1 MICRTRGII
10 HPHPPPNLPLEGGG
24 TWLPPLQGEGWGG
37 DGAVFGFGIAIHRIR
52 HFMRDATLALV
63 FAFCF
68 SPSALALDAVTLQ
81 LKWTHAFQFAG
92 YYAAQEQGYY
102 REAGLDVTIKEAL
115 PSVDPVHEVSAGKA
129 AFGVGSSSLLLER
142 KAGKPVVVLAVIFQ
156 HSPYVIIARQTQ
168 NIHDIADKRFML
180 EPQANELLAYLK
192 NEGIP
197 TDRIKKLQ
205 HSYDIQDLIN
215 GNVQAIS
222 AYSIHQPYY
231 LDRANFTY
239 QTYTPRSAGIDFYGD
254 NLYTSEQQIKKHPER
269 VKAFRAA
276 SLRGWQ
282 YAMEH
287 PEEVTSMILAKY
299 TQKHPR
305 QYLLF
310 QAKQMATLM
319 HPELIEIGYMNPG
332 RWRHIADTYAGIGM
346 LPQDFPLDD
355 FLYSPSFKL
364 NVPTL
369 YRGLFTTLLLLAL
382 TSAITWYIYRIKR
395 KLARS
400 LTTGKLAEQRE
411 LSRSNIL
418 ELLANGAPLNAILDD
433 IVRSVEQANPAM
445 LCSIMLLD
453 HQGKYL
459 FTGAAPSLPDF
470 YKQAMNGIEIG
481 IGVASCGTAAF
492 TGQRVIVDDIQVHP
506 YWASYKVLS
515 HKAVLASCWTEPI
528 HSASGKVLG
537 TFAIYHHDARKP
549 GDADL
554 QLMAKTANVAAIAL
568 GRNRA
573 DQAIKGNEKLLS
585 DILENVRAYIYMK
598 DMQGRYLYANRL
610 LRELFNAP
618 MEEIVG
624 YDDSKFYD
632 AATAAKMQQSDLQ
645 VLQQGIAIHD
655 DEESNPNPLT
665 GQTSVYLTTKI
676 PLRHE
681 DGRIYALCGIATDIT
696 EKKDFEEHL
705 RHMAQYD
712 ALTKLP
718 NRALFSDRLQQ
729 VFSTVKRTHE
739 HFSLMFIDL
748 DKFKPINDNYGHEA
762 GDLLLKEAANRMQSC
777 VRESDTVA
785 RIGGDEFVVL
795 LAALKHDQ
803 DAHEI
808 GEKIRLALNQPF
820 QISGDTLNISSSI
833 GVAIYPAHGDNEKE
847 LVKNADLAMYYAKEN
862 GRNNVTVYHVGL
874 KDSK

>member
-1 MICRTRGII
+1 MSPASRFLHFFTLVVALCF
-10 HPHPPPNLPLEGGG
+10 G
-24 TWLPPLQGEGWGG
+24 T
-37 DGAVFGFGIAIHRIR
+37 
-52 HFMRDATLALV
+52 T
-63 FAFCF
+63 AF
-68 SPSALALDAVTLQ
+68 ALDAVTLQ

-102 REAGLDVTIKEAL
+102 RDAGLEVTIREAL
-115 PSVDPVHEVSAGKA
+115 PGVDPVDEVTQGKA
-129 AFGVGSSSLLLER
+129 DFGVGTSSLLLER
-142 KAGKPVVVLAVIFQ
+142 KAGKPVVALAVIFQ
-156 HSPYVIIARQTQ
+156 HSPYVLIARQTQ
-168 NIHDIADKRFML
+168 SIHDLIDKRIML

-192 NEGIP
+192 SEGIAL
-197 TDRIKKLQ
+197 DRVKQIE
-205 HSYDIQDLIN
+205 HSYDPQDLIS
-215 GNVQAIS
+215 GKVDAIS
-222 AYSIHQPYY
+222 AYTINQPYY
-231 LDRANFTY
+231 LDRANFSY
-239 QTYTPRSAGIDFYGD
+239 QTYTPRSVGIDFYGD
-254 NLYTSEQQIKKHPER
+254 NLFTSEQEIKAHAER

-282 YAMEH
+282 YAMDH
-287 PEEVTSMILAKY
+287 PEETTSLILAKY

-305 QYLLF
+305 QYFLF
-310 QAKQMATLM
+310 QAKQMALLI

-332 RWRHIADTYAGIGM
+332 RWRHIADTYADIGM
-346 LPQDFPLDD
+346 LPKDFALDG
-355 FLYSPSFKL
+355 FLYSPNYKVNTGL
-364 NVPTL
+364 L
-369 YRGLFTTLLLLAL
+369 YRGLLFALLLFAL
-382 TSAITWYIYRIKR
+382 ISAVAYYIYRINR
-395 KLARS
+395 KLTRS
-400 LTTGKLAEQRE
+400 ITTGKLAEQRE

-418 ELLANGAPLNAILDD
+418 ELLANGAPLNTILED

-445 LCSIMLLD
+445 MCSIMLLD
-453 HQGKYL
+453 NSGNRL

-470 YKQAMNGIEIG
+470 FNTALNGLEIG
-481 IGVASCGTAAF
+481 IGIASCGTAAF
-492 TGQRVIVDDIQVHP
+492 TGQRVIVDDIKSHP
-506 YWASYKVLS
+506 YWAAYQNLAI
-515 HKAVLASCWTEPI
+515 KAALGSCWSEPI
-528 HSASGKVLG
+528 HSANGKVLG

-549 GDADL
+549 GEAEL
-554 QLMAKTANVAAIAL
+554 QVMAKTANIAAIAID
-568 GRNRA
+568 RNRA
-573 DQAIKGNEKLLS
+573 DQAIRGNEKLLS

-632 AATAAKMQQSDLQ
+632 AATAAKMRQSDLQ
-645 VLQQGIAIHD
+645 VLQQGTAIHD

-676 PLRHE
+676 PLRHD

-712 ALTKLP
+712 TLTKLP

-729 VFSTVKRTHE
+729 TFTTAKRTRE
-739 HFSLMFIDL
+739 HFGLMFIDL
-748 DKFKPINDNYGHEA
+748 DKFKPVNDTYGHAA
-762 GDLLLKEAANRMQSC
+762 GDLLLKEAAHRMQVC

-795 LAALKHDQ
+795 LASLKQDQ
-803 DAHEI
+803 DAQEV
-808 GEKIRLALNQPF
+808 GEKIRHALNQPF
-820 QISGDTLNISSSI
+820 QISGNTLNISSSI

-862 GRNNVTVYHVGL
+862 GRNNVTVYHQGL
-874 KDSK
+874 ENSK